1 MRCRSPLRRAG
12 TAAHKWLA
20 FLTELWGEDS
30 TIQALQEVFGNLLGG
45 DTTLQKV
52 FLMVGPKRGGK
63 GTIGR
68 VLTGLLGAHH
78 LAAPTLASLSTNFG
92 LQPLIGRPLAL
103 ISDARLSTKADS
115 KIVVNACCR
124 SAARIR

>member
-1 MRCRSPLRRAG
+1 
-12 TAAHKWLA
+12 
-20 FLTELWGEDS
+20 
-30 TIQALQEVFGNLLGG
+30 
-45 DTTLQKV
+45 
-52 FLMVGPKRGGK
+52 MVGPKRGGK

-68 VLTGLLGAHH
+68 VLTALLGAHH